1 MTQARH
7 RQDRRGTVSGWVSD
21 KCRCDECRDA
31 HRTYV
36 NTMYATRDPRGFGPV
51 KQVEL
56 LNIIADGAT
65 ILDAAK
71 RVGVSK
77 STVAMLAR
85 ARPEFRRLLD
95 QALDSEMR
103 HQRARP
109 TTRYH
114 RGSPHGSMGAYQEG
128 CRCERCEEA
137 HAAQVERDANPWK
150 GHYARYAERELIDD
164 RWVHPRA
171 EHGTTNG
178 YNNYGCRCAPCSE
191 ARSEEY
197 REWWQ
202 RTGKAQRA
210 ARRAE

>member
-1 MTQARH
+1 MKQTQH
-7 RQDRRGTVSGWVSD
+7 GTVSGWVRD

-56 LNIIADGAT
+56 LNIVADGVT

-77 STVAMLAR
+77 STVALLAR

-95 QALDSEMR
+95 QALDSGLR

-114 RGSPHGSMGAYQEG
+114 RGSPHGSMGAYDGG
-128 CRCERCEEA
+128 CRCERCEQA
-137 HAAQVERDANPWK
+137 HAAQAERDANSVPWNS
-150 GHYARYAERELIDD
+150 ARYAERELIGD

-171 EHGTTNG
+171 EHGTPRG
-178 YNNYGCRCAPCSE
+178 YKNYGCRCERCSE
-191 ARSEEY
+191 AQATDY

-202 RTGKAQRA
+202 QVGKARRA

>member
-1 MTQARH
+1 MKQTQH
-7 RQDRRGTVSGWVSD
+7 GTVSGWVRG

-31 HRTYV
+31 YRTYC
-36 NTMYATRDPRGFGPV
+36 NTRYATKDPRGFGSA
-51 KQVEL
+51 KQIEL

-77 STVAMLAR
+77 STVALLAR

-95 QALDSEMR
+95 QALDSGLR

-114 RGSPHGSMGAYQEG
+114 RGSPHGSLGAYAEG
-128 CRCERCEEA
+128 CRCERCKEA
-137 HAAQVERDANPWK
+137 HDTQAERDANSLK
-150 GHYARYAERELIDD
+150 GHEARYAERELDGD

-171 EHGTTNG
+171 EHGTANG
-178 YNNYGCRCAPCSE
+178 YNNYGCRCAPCSAAQAGA
-191 ARSEEY
+191 ARE
-197 REWWQ
+197 RRQ
-202 RTGKAQRA
+202 RTGR
-210 ARRAE
+210 